1 MLLTQY
7 RFGPLLVLV
16 DDATGA
22 VKAVQDVLTGCAAS
36 LLYSQRDIAYVA
48 SQARLA
54 WASTIDEVA

>member
-16 DDATGA
+16 DDATGT
-22 VKAVQDVLTGCAAS
+22 VQAVQDALTGCAAS

-48 SQARLA
+48 ARAKRA
-54 WASTIDEVA
+54 WASTIDGVA